1 VLEEQFLAA
10 IAAAPDDSH
19 LKLVYADWL
28 DEQGEGLRAA
38 FLRRVATESYG
49 DGFHELHARVGRL
62 WLARLTEQRLR
73 RYYIGPIPIAPYG
86 RWSVQADL
94 GQIALN
100 ILLGTY
106 GSLNGQINDLHS
118 YDAVVVRNT
127 GDWRDALTGL
137 FTEGHVPNDVALE
150 RLDDWD
156 EALRRVLNRWLR
168 PSDNADECRWHADR
182 VIAGLYDVLR
192 PAEGWQVQFDFPE
205 RFAILEWDGILLAQG
220 DVGLLLHFC
229 RHD

>member
-10 IAAAPDDSH
+10 IAAAPEDSH

-28 DEQGEGLRAA
+28 DEQGEELRAA
-38 FLRRVATESYG
+38 FLRRLATASYG
-49 DGFHELHARVGRL
+49 DGFDELRARVGRL
-62 WLARLTEQRLR
+62 WLARLTEERLR
-73 RYYIGPIPIAPYG
+73 HYSIGPIPIAPYG

-94 GQIALN
+94 GQIVLN
-100 ILLGTY
+100 ALLGTY
-106 GSLNGQINDLHS
+106 DEVNSRFNDGHS

-137 FTEGHVPNDVALE
+137 FTEGHLRGVALD
-150 RLDDWD
+150 RLDDW
-156 EALRRVLNRWLR
+156 EGALRRVLDRWLR
-168 PSDNADECRWHADR
+168 PSGDADACRWHADR
-182 VIAGLYDVLR
+182 VVAGLYDVLR
-192 PAEGWQVQFDFPE
+192 PAEGWRVRFDFPD
-205 RFAILEWDGILLAQG
+205 RFAVLEWDGILLAQG